1 MRVRG
6 VFFFLAFFVSAVVQ
20 AAEFTDS
27 TGRTVTVPDRIDRV
41 VPSGPAAQMMLLSLA
56 PEKLSGLSNPL
67 TADMKEFLP
76 EQYHSL
82 PVFGQ
87 FYGAQN
93 LNAEALL
100 AAGPQVIIDVGETK
114 TSAGKD
120 MDALTQRLGIP
131 AVHIRATL
139 KNTPEAYRRLGKLL
153 GVENR
158 AERLAAFT
166 GRIYERALDI
176 VSKAGNNK
184 VRVMQT
190 GGSDGLNV
198 TVSGNY
204 HAELINL
211 VADNVADV
219 PEQTGR
225 SYGTPV
231 NMEQILV
238 WNPDVVLFAPGS
250 IYDTAAADPAWSRL
264 GAIRGGQYYEIP
276 GAPYNWL
283 GTPPSVNRY
292 LGLIWLPFVLY
303 PGLADYDLYEE
314 TAQYY
319 RLFYRHDLS
328 RARFDALTAKAVPAK

>member
-1 MRVRG
+1 MKFVL
-6 VFFFLAFFVSAVVQ
+6 FLGMFLISASAQ
-20 AAEFTDS
+20 AAAFTDS
-27 TGRTVTVPDRIDRV
+27 AGRTVTVPDKIERV

-56 PEKLSGLSNPL
+56 PEKLAGLSNPL
-67 TADMKEFLP
+67 TPDVKEFIA

-100 AAGPQVIIDVGETK
+100 AAGPQVIVDVGETK
-114 TSAGKD
+114 AGAGKD
-120 MDALTQRLGIP
+120 MDSLTHRTGIP
-131 AVHIRATL
+131 AVHIRAAL
-139 KNTPEAYRRLGKLL
+139 KNTPEAYRLLGKLL
-153 GVENR
+153 GVEER
-158 AERLAAFT
+158 AEKLSGFS
-166 GRIYERALDI
+166 GYVYDRALEI
-176 VSKAGNNK
+176 VKKAGKNK
-184 VRVMQT
+184 VRIIQA

-198 TVSGNY
+198 TTSGNY

-211 VADNVADV
+211 VGDNVAGV

-250 IYDTAAADPAWSRL
+250 IYDKVALDPAWSRL
-264 GAIRGGQYYEIP
+264 EAVRSGHYYEIP

-292 LGLIWLPFVLY
+292 LGLIWLPFLLY
-303 PGLADYDLYEE
+303 PDIADYDLYDE
-314 TAQYY
+314 TARYY
-319 RLFYRHDLS
+319 RLFYRYDLS
-328 RARFDALTAKAVPAK
+328 RARFDELTAKALPRK